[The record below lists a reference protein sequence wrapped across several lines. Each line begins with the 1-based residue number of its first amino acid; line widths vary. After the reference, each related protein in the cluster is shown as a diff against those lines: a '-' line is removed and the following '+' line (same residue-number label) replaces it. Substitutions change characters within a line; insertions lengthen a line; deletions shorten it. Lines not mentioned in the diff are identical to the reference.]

1 MHLQRQDV
9 ALYLSL
15 TSEERLA
22 SDAKTAADSKLQ
34 KQRIKDLQDALKV
47 CSTPLTFTLP
57 SPVPLGNDQDCYTGI
72 CLLSR
77 HDDGIPACSIRNRQ

>member
-1 MHLQRQDV
+1 MQRQDV

-47 CSTPLTFTLP
+47 CSTPLIFTLP
-57 SPVPLGNDQDCYTGI
+57 SPVPLGNNQDCYNGI
-72 CLLSR
+72 CLLFR
-77 HDDGIPACSIRNRQ
+77 HDDGMPACSIRN